1 MNLGMHQFYAIVLVG
16 EKSKKSIPLRAD
28 ICLKM
33 LFVMIF
39 AMLFAVRY
47 GKQHTE

>member
-1 MNLGMHQFYAIVLVG
+1 MNLGMHKFYAIVSVC
-16 EKSKKSIPLRAD
+16 EKSKKSIPLWAD
-28 ICLKM
+28 IRLKM

-39 AMLFAVRY
+39 VMLFAVGC